1 MIVKVKDC
9 VADCNWHDHAVQWAA
24 LKAPKS
30 KEKGK
35 NRKRKKGN
43 RNRKQ
48 DVDVFVME
56 KEGSSILKTIW

>member
-1 MIVKVKDC
+1 MKVKDC

-35 NRKRKKGN
+35 KTEKEKKEIETENNLSMCLLWRKKAA
-43 RNRKQ
+43 Q
-48 DVDVFVME
+48 
-56 KEGSSILKTIW
+56 S